1 MKLNQLK
8 RVGQCEWERVESLI
22 KETIKKIGIEEKI
35 GVRVPRDFNEFK
47 LEFVGL
53 SRASASKIVEE
64 FNFDLS
70 NYDMSINSYLDE
82 FYYDCDFFDGKMVLD
97 ISIKEDKYKIIN
109 RLYKE
114 IYSLDVEV
122 IGEFCDEYYFGV
134 VLK

>member
-1 MKLNQLK
+1 MGLK
-8 RVGQCEWERVESLI
+8 RVGQFEWERIEYLI
-22 KETIKKIGIEEKI
+22 KETIKKIGVEEKV

-114 IYSLDVEV
+114 IYFLDVEV
-122 IGEFCDEYYFGV
+122 IGESCDEYYFGV

>member
-1 MKLNQLK
+1 MGLK
-8 RVGQCEWERVESLI
+8 RVGQFEWERIEYLI
-22 KETIKKIGIEEKI
+22 KETIKKIGIEEKV

-114 IYSLDVEV
+114 IYFLDVEV
-122 IGEFCDEYYFGV
+122 IGESCDEYYFGV